1 MQKSYKHILVTGPHR
16 SGTTWLGKT
25 LSKSDRVELVYEPF
39 NPDFDRYNFTYRFEN
54 WFQYVP
60 GSTTQKEI
68 ETYFDKYL
76 PASGIE
82 YAKKVSRES
91 GYSAKTPL
99 IFLKNL
105 LLSSKRPRF
114 LLKDP
119 IALLSAGWL
128 YERYSVSVICTT
140 RNPLAFVGSL
150 KKQGWDFDFNNIL
163 NQKELVNDLL
173 SDYRE
178 PMQQAL
184 RKSDF
189 IERASLLWN
198 VLNTM
203 IIYYRSKYPE
213 WFFTTH
219 EEAATNPVD
228 TFQRMFAY
236 VNLPFTQ
243 EVETYIENATSGDG
257 NSDAS
262 SHRFTPRDA
271 KSTIMEWRELLT
283 EAETELVSE
292 ITSEVCEKIYGSG
305 PLEAGTADF
314 TKTSAE

>member
-1 MQKSYKHILVTGPHR
+1 MEKSYKHILVTGPHR
-16 SGTTWLGKT
+16 SGTTWVGKT
-25 LSKSDRVELVYEPF
+25 LSQSNRVELVYEPF

-60 GSTTQKEI
+60 GSTTRKEI
-68 ETYFDKYL
+68 ESYFDDYL
-76 PASGIE
+76 PVSGFD

-91 GYSAKTPL
+91 GYSVKTPL
-99 IFLKNL
+99 IFLKHFLMGSN
-105 LLSSKRPRF
+105 RPRY

-128 YERYSVSVICTT
+128 YERYPVSVICTT

-150 KKQGWDFDFNNIL
+150 KKQDWDFDFNNIL
-163 NQKELVNDLL
+163 NQKELVNTFL

-189 IERASLLWN
+189 IDRASLLWN

-203 IIYYRSKYPE
+203 ILYYQTHYSE

-219 EEAATNPVD
+219 EEAATNPVN

-243 EVETYIENATSGDG
+243 EVESYIQKATSGDG
-257 NSDAS
+257 NSNAS

-271 KSTIMEWRELLT
+271 KSTINEWQHLLT
-283 EAETELVSE
+283 EEEIEIVSKK
-292 ITSEVCEKIYGSG
+292 TSVVCKKLYGSE
-305 PLEAGTADF
+305 PLKAGG
-314 TKTSAE
+314 

>member
-1 MQKSYKHILVTGPHR
+1 MEKSYKHILVTGPHR
-16 SGTTWLGKT
+16 SGTTWVGKT
-25 LSKSDRVELVYEPF
+25 LSQSNRVELVYEPF

-60 GSTTQKEI
+60 GATTRKEI
-68 ETYFDKYL
+68 ESYFDNYL
-76 PASGIE
+76 PVSGFD

-99 IFLKNL
+99 IFLKHFLMGSN
-105 LLSSKRPRF
+105 RPRF

-128 YERYSVSVICTT
+128 YERYPVNVICTT

-150 KKQGWDFDFNNIL
+150 KKQDWDFNFNNIL
-163 NQKELVNDLL
+163 NQKELVNTFL

-203 IIYYRSKYPE
+203 ILYYRSHYPE

-219 EEAATNPVD
+219 EEAATNPVN

-243 EVETYIENATSGDG
+243 EVESYIEKATSGVG
-257 NSDAS
+257 NSNTS

-271 KSTIMEWRELLT
+271 KSTINEWQHLLT
-283 EAETELVSE
+283 EEEIEIVSKK
-292 ITSEVCEKIYGSG
+292 TSVVCKKLYGSE
-305 PLEAGTADF
+305 PLKAGG
-314 TKTSAE
+314 

>member
-1 MQKSYKHILVTGPHR
+1 MEKSNKHILVTGPHR
-16 SGTTWLGKT
+16 SGTTWVGKT
-25 LSKSDRVELVYEPF
+25 LSQIQGVELVYEPF
-39 NPDFDRYNFTYRFEN
+39 NPDFERYNFAYQFEN
-54 WFQYVP
+54 WFQHVP
-60 GSTTQKEI
+60 ASQKKADI
-68 ETYFDKYL
+68 ESYFDDYL
-76 PASGIE
+76 PKSGLD

-91 GYSAKTPL
+91 GYSAKSPL
-99 IFLKNL
+99 IFLKHFL
-105 LLSSKRPRF
+105 MSSKRPRY

-128 YERYSVSVICTT
+128 YERYSLKVICTT

-150 KKQGWDFDFNNIL
+150 KKQGWDFDFTNIL
-163 NQKELVNDLL
+163 NQQKLVNRFL

-178 PMQQAL
+178 PMQNAL
-184 RKSDF
+184 NESSF

-203 IIYYRSKYPE
+203 VLYYRTQYPV

-236 VNLPFTQ
+236 VNLPFTK
-243 EVETYIENATSGDG
+243 EVKCYIEKATSGGVIG
-257 NSDAS
+257 NAS

-271 KSTIMEWRELLT
+271 KSTISEWQELLT
-283 EAETELVSE
+283 DDEIEIVSNQ
-292 ITSEVCEKIYGSG
+292 TAAVCKKLYGSE
-305 PLEAGTADF
+305 PLKAGI
-314 TKTSAE
+314 

>member
-1 MQKSYKHILVTGPHR
+1 MKKSYKHILVTGPHR
-16 SGTTWLGKT
+16 SGTTWVGKT
-25 LSKSDRVELVYEPF
+25 LSQSDRVELVYEPF

-54 WFQYVP
+54 WFQHVP
-60 GSTTQKEI
+60 ASKHQREI
-68 ETYFDKYL
+68 EVYFDSYL
-76 PASGIE
+76 PRSGFS

-99 IFLKNL
+99 IFLKHFL
-105 LLSSKRPRF
+105 MSSTRPRY

-119 IALLSAGWL
+119 IALMSAGWL
-128 YERYSVSVICTT
+128 YERYPLQVICTT
-140 RNPLAFVGSL
+140 RNPLAFVASL

-163 NQKELVNDLL
+163 NQEELTDRFL

-178 PMQQAL
+178 PMRQAIGQ
-184 RKSDF
+184 SDF

-203 IIYYRSKYPE
+203 ILHYREHFPE

-219 EEAATNPVD
+219 EEAAAHPLD

-243 EVETYIENATSGDG
+243 EIGSYIEKATSGG
-257 NSDAS
+257 PGADAS

-271 KSTIMEWRELLT
+271 KSTINEWESLLT
-283 EAETELVSE
+283 GDEIERISE
-292 ITSEVCEKIYGSG
+292 STSAVCRKIYGSE
-305 PLEAGTADF
+305 PHQTGTVS
-314 TKTSAE
+314 KSV